1 MVTYKNIF
9 TFVVIVLKVASL
21 ESSVINSQNA
31 IPAPALT
38 LDECLKEDSVS
49 CLQVR
54 IYRSVKNILD
64 QDRIDLIGGFSLVR
78 EEDSKNEVK
87 ARTTEDTVSE
97 EQILGAH
104 DFKSRES
111 AIESFVYQKINV
123 FFQEHSIRWNVP
135 PVLGQMTAVGARA
148 ENLPADLRQTNNH
161 LVTEGEF
168 DSLCHFTTLSILF
181 N

>member
-1 MVTYKNIF
+1 MMTYKNIF
-9 TFVVIVLKVASL
+9 TFVVIVLKVAAL
-21 ESSVINSQNA
+21 QSSVINRINA
-31 IPAPALT
+31 FPALAIT
-38 LDECLKEDSVS
+38 FDECLKKDSIS

-54 IYRSVKNILD
+54 IYKSIKSFLD
-64 QDRIDLIGGFSLVR
+64 HDRIDLIGGFSLVR
-78 EEDSKNEVK
+78 EEDSKNEAK
-87 ARTTEDTVSE
+87 AMTTEDIISE

-104 DFKSRES
+104 DFESRES

-148 ENLPADLRQTNNH
+148 ENLPADLRQTINQ

-168 DSLCHFTTLSILF
+168 NFYK
-181 N
+181 